1 MKYADIDRIYRN
13 IPLNKIPWNSEVPP
27 AELVELVESGR
38 VRPCRAVDLG
48 CGAGNYAIYL
58 AAHGFDV
65 TGIDISPAAIKIAT
79 EKALQQNIRC
89 RFIVADLIGD
99 LHGVRD
105 RFDFAFDWEFLHH
118 IFPDDRTIYMNNVSK
133 LLNRGALYLSVS
145 FSETDP
151 QFGGTGKFRTTP
163 IGTTLYFS
171 SESELQDLISPLF
184 IIHELK
190 TIEVS
195 GRFGSHRAVYV
206 LSRRR

>member
-1 MKYADIDRIYRN
+1 
-13 IPLNKIPWNSEVPP
+13 
-27 AELVELVESGR
+27 
-38 VRPCRAVDLG
+38 
-48 CGAGNYAIYL
+48 
-58 AAHGFDV
+58 
-65 TGIDISPAAIKIAT
+65 
-79 EKALQQNIRC
+79 
-89 RFIVADLIGD
+89 
-99 LHGVRD
+99 
-105 RFDFAFDWEFLHH
+105 
-118 IFPDDRTIYMNNVSK
+118 MNNVSK

-195 GRFGSHRAVYV
+195 GRFGPHRAVYV
-206 LSRRR
+206 LSERR